1 MSTTHDME
9 KVNQH
14 ASCPPPEQVEGEKEH
29 IQLSRD
35 ADDALKFVVE
45 HRVENTM
52 VTEEDSRRLCRKIDL
67 RLMPMV
73 GSRMNAKPR
82 RKADS
87 GYAQL
92 FITCTLNLLDKQA
105 LSFSSTFG
113 LKEDNV
119 SEVEW
124 TLW

>member
-1 MSTTHDME
+1 ME

-14 ASCPPPEQVEGEKEH
+14 ASCPLPEQVEEEKEH
-29 IQLSRD
+29 IQPSRN

-45 HRVENTM
+45 HGVENTR
-52 VTEEDSRRLCRKIDL
+52 VTEEDSRRLCRKIDF

-73 GSRMNAKPR
+73 GSMLNAKLR

-119 SEVEW
+119 SEVER